1 MLIYACLPDYSKYK
15 DRYQMFMAMCR
26 HGIRVRMITLHGVHP
41 ESSELPEGFEP
52 LLYSEGKGFISRG
65 RFMRAN
71 ILPAEGEKTII
82 HDTFIAQMG
91 LFVRNRWKL
100 RHKNSLLRNVLSL
113 YSPSS
118 SFLFGGHWQG
128 NGEFK
133 VGIDEMP
140 YYIRKYLPI
149 TIMEMLSCRFAD
161 IITGNT
167 EGIVEDVQK
176 YYRIPAE
183 RTKFISSEIDCDYY
197 CPGPSCRKELNLPQ
211 EDKIMLYVGNF
222 QRRKGVDIILRAAAI
237 AASQIPNI
245 RLVFLGR
252 LGDTEKV
259 WFEKLLREPVIA
271 GRVQILPSVDSNK
284 LRDYYRSCDLLI
296 LPTRHEGSP
305 RVVKEAMA
313 CGCPVVASRVP
324 GTLAIDSFGE
334 SIIYADS
341 WEASEYAKLILNVVS
356 KPDYVKQR
364 IKAGLRII
372 QSLSVDAV
380 AQRYVELYNSLY

>member
-1 MLIYACLPDYSKYK
+1 
-15 DRYQMFMAMCR
+15 
-26 HGIRVRMITLHGVHP
+26 
-41 ESSELPEGFEP
+41 
-52 LLYSEGKGFISRG
+52 
-65 RFMRAN
+65 
-71 ILPAEGEKTII
+71 
-82 HDTFIAQMG
+82 
-91 LFVRNRWKL
+91 
-100 RHKNSLLRNVLSL
+100 
-113 YSPSS
+113 
-118 SFLFGGHWQG
+118 
-128 NGEFK
+128 
-133 VGIDEMP
+133 MP